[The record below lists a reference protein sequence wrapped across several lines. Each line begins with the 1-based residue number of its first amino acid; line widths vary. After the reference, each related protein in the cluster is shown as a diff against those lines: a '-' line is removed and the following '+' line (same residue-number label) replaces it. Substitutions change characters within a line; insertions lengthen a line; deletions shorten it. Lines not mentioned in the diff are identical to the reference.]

1 MIEHEFMLGV
11 RNILLVNLL
20 AVAMAPDA
28 ILRLHRRLIRKWK
41 ALRARISI
49 TLSSPGRSKF
59 WEIDMTKFEP

>member
-1 MIEHEFMLGV
+1 MFEHDFMLGV

-28 ILRLHRRLIRKWK
+28 TQRLHRRLIRKWK
-41 ALRARISI
+41 ALRERISI
-49 TLSSPGRSKF
+49 MLSSPRRNKF